1 MAMNLRYKLSKVPLW
16 LYSISI
22 VMIMHSTCTDAAFCR
37 LNDNLEI
44 VVGGA
49 KCWSKESSG
58 DACHGHIFASILIL
72 YLHPT
77 SRSKNKIRPVFSMH
91 WICLMLVLYSSCV
104 CFVTYRNQRC
114 YPSLPKTI
122 CTLVCAILL

>member
-1 MAMNLRYKLSKVPLW
+1 MAMNL
-16 LYSISI
+16 
-22 VMIMHSTCTDAAFCR
+22 R

-44 VVGGA
+44 VVGAA
-49 KCWSKESSG
+49 KCCWSKESSG

-91 WICLMLVLYSSCV
+91 WICLMLVLYSSYV
-104 CFVTYRNQRC
+104 CFVTDWNRRDNLYSCLC
-114 YPSLPKTI
+114 YPPLD
-122 CTLVCAILL
+122 

>member
-16 LYSISI
+16 FYSISI

-44 VVGGA
+44 GVGGA
-49 KCWSKESSG
+49 KCCWSKESSG

-104 CFVTYRNQRC
+104 CFVI
-114 YPSLPKTI
+114 LPRTI
-122 CTLVCAILL
+122 CNLVCAILL